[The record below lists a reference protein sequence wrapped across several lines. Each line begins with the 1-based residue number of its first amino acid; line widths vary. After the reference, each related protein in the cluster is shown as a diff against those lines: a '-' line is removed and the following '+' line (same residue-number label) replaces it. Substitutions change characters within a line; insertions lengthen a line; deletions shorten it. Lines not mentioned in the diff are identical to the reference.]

1 MPRPF
6 HSHPTWSRRL
16 LGLTAVVAAAAA
28 FAPGCAHSQPHGE
41 TNSSPV
47 WPQPPAAPKARWSAT
62 VSGDRPG
69 RTSTIWGKLFSFIVG
84 DSVESRHDLLRP
96 FGLTAFGDT
105 LLVADPDGPAVTTMN
120 WREGSSSEIS
130 CDRHPWEMPMA
141 VAVDDRNIY
150 VADGVRIVRV
160 GRDGECSTFGERALQ
175 RPTGLVLSAGRI
187 YAVDPPAHAVVAFSL
202 EGRELFR
209 FGRRGEGEG
218 ELNFPTAIAAQ
229 SDGTLLVVDTL
240 NFRVSRFSS
249 EGTFLGSFGEAGDE
263 EGQFGRPKGVASDRR
278 GNVYVTDGQWDV
290 VLVFDREG
298 HFQYLIGESGNGPGQ
313 FQIPAGISVAGSRAF
328 VADSLN
334 RRIEV
339 FDLLDEAST

>member
-1 MPRPF
+1 
-6 HSHPTWSRRL
+6 
-16 LGLTAVVAAAAA
+16 
-28 FAPGCAHSQPHGE
+28 
-41 TNSSPV
+41 
-47 WPQPPAAPKARWSAT
+47 
-62 VSGDRPG
+62 
-69 RTSTIWGKLFSFIVG
+69 
-84 DSVESRHDLLRP
+84 
-96 FGLTAFGDT
+96 
-105 LLVADPDGPAVTTMN
+105 
-120 WREGSSSEIS
+120 
-130 CDRHPWEMPMA
+130 MA